1 MKFQIN
7 GIQQLGVG
15 VPDINEAW
23 KWYNNNFGVDV
34 KVVDETAVAQFML
47 PHTGGKPRER
57 RAIIAISMQGG
68 GGLEIWQHTGKTPE
82 MPKFQIQLGDLGISV
97 GKMKTLDAQKA
108 YDTFKAKGLNLLTEV
123 VSNPMGTK
131 HFYLMDPYQN
141 IWEFVEDSFV
151 FDASKGVNGGAFG
164 AVIGVVD
171 VEKSLEVYRD
181 ILGYDVV
188 VYDKE
193 GVFED
198 FNGVPGG
205 GDKFR
210 RVLLAMSNPAQ
221 GAFSPLF
228 GPSQIELVQVSGRE
242 PKTIFEGRLW
252 GDPGFIQVCYDIV
265 NMDDFREFVAS
276 KGYPFTVDSARAAG
290 DFDMGETTGNFS
302 YIQAP
307 ESTLLEFV
315 ETLRVPLVKKLGLA
329 LDFKKRDPYKPLP
342 RWMLKLL
349 ALKREKL

>member
-242 PKTIFEGRLW
+242 PKTIFEAVFGATPASFRCATTSSTWTISASLWHQRVIRLPW
-252 GDPGFIQVCYDIV
+252 IVLAQQVT
-265 NMDDFREFVAS
+265 S
-276 KGYPFTVDSARAAG
+276 TWARPRA
-290 DFDMGETTGNFS
+290 TSPTS
-302 YIQAP
+302 
-307 ESTLLEFV
+307 
-315 ETLRVPLVKKLGLA
+315 R
-329 LDFKKRDPYKPLP
+329 LP
-342 RWMLKLL
+342 RALCWSLL
-349 ALKREKL
+349 RHCAFR